1 MNYTAFKL
9 ALIAPVLGALAIVAP
24 VAQAREL
31 GVAELSQ
38 PTLDNNNAMASVT
51 SVSQLSDV
59 KPTDWA
65 FQALQSLVERYGC
78 IAGYPDRTYRGNRA
92 MTRYEFAAGLNACMD
107 RVNELIAA
115 ATADMAS
122 KEDLAK
128 LQKLQEEFAAELATL
143 RGRVDAVE
151 AKTATL
157 EKQQFST
164 TTKLKGESIFSISG
178 VAGGDQAA
186 SLTRVDGI
194 PGTVTNAPRPGLADN
209 TTFSHRT
216 RLVFNTSFTGKDT
229 LLTRLQA
236 SNVPNFQTAAG
247 TPMARLSYD
256 GVTGTGAGEV
266 VMNKLYYRFPF
277 NPNVRVTVDA
287 IGGEFYNNAE
297 NRSPLASDSA
307 GSISRFGRFNP
318 LYRYGTGG
326 SGATVNIALGK
337 QLGLDVGYLANSAA
351 DPSAKNGLFN
361 GSYGAMAQLNFQPIA
376 PLGLSLT
383 YVRGYQRTG
392 QADIT
397 GGTGSALAVR
407 PFGNVATS
415 TDNYGAEANF
425 KLGKNLTLS
434 GWAGLTQAVNRTNTA
449 RSATLWN
456 WSTALTAMD
465 VGSKGSMA
473 GIVFGMP
480 PRVTDADGG
489 AAENVDTS
497 YHLEALYRYKLND
510 KIAITPG
517 LVVLFNPEHNKSND
531 TIYVGTLRTVFSF

>member
-1 MNYTAFKL
+1 MNCTILKL
-9 ALIAPVLGALAIVAP
+9 VLIAPVVGALAIGAAP
-24 VAQAREL
+24 ARASEIHGTTMAQ
-31 GVAELSQ
+31 
-38 PTLDNNNAMASVT
+38 VT

-59 KPTDWA
+59 RPTDWA

-107 RVNELIAA
+107 RVNELIAT
-115 ATADMAS
+115 ATNDMAT
-122 KEDLAK
+122 KEDLAT

-151 AKTATL
+151 AKVATL

-164 TTKLKGESIFSISG
+164 TTKLKGESIFAISG
-178 VAGGDQAA
+178 ALGDDQAA
-186 SLTRVDGI
+186 TLTRRDGVL
-194 PGTVTNAPRPGLADN
+194 GTVTNGPRPSVEDN

-216 RLVFNTSFTGKDT
+216 RLMFNTSFTGKD
-229 LLTRLQA
+229 LLFTRLQA
-236 SNVPNFQTAAG
+236 SNVPNFQSSTG

-256 GVTGTGAGEV
+256 GVTGTGASEV
-266 VMNKLYYRFPF
+266 LMNKLYYRFPL
-277 NPNVRVTVDA
+277 NPNVRITVDA
-287 IGGEFYNNAE
+287 IGGEIYNNVE

-318 LYRYGTGG
+318 IYRYGAGG
-326 SGATVNIALGK
+326 SGATVNVALGK
-337 QLGLDVGYLANSAA
+337 QLGFDVAYLADSASN
-351 DPSAKNGLFN
+351 PTSGNGLFD
-361 GSYGAMAQLNFQPIA
+361 GSFGALAQLNFQPIA

-383 YVRGYQRTG
+383 YVRGYDRTG
-392 QADIT
+392 QADVT
-397 GGTGSALAVR
+397 GGTGSTLAVR

-415 TDNYGAEANF
+415 SDNYGAQATL
-425 KLGKNLTLS
+425 KLGKNLTIG

-449 RSATLWN
+449 QAATVWN
-456 WSTALTAMD
+456 WAASLTAMD

-473 GIVFGMP
+473 GLVFGMP
-480 PRVTDADGG
+480 PRVTDGDGG
-489 AAENVDTS
+489 AAENVSTS

-517 LVVLFNPEHNKSND
+517 LIVLFNPEHNRAND
-531 TIYVGTLRTVFSF
+531 TVYVGTLRTVFSF